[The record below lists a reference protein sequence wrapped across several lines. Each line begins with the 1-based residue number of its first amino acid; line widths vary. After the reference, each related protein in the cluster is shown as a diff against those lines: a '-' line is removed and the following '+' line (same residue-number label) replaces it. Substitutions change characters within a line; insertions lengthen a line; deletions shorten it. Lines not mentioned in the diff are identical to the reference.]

1 MGIILFNFGKMTK
14 DIKKDPLEK
23 IRVEN
28 LKKIIKNS
36 GKSQLAFCNDAGLRN
51 NNISDMLKGERAF
64 TSKTARNIELKL
76 EIPTGY
82 LDFDNNISNVDF
94 DVTSF
99 KVPEYNVQLSAG
111 RGAEVINPE
120 NIKAHHILNDS
131 FLTEYRVKKENLA
144 IVSVVGHSMNPILI
158 DGTKVVIDISRC
170 EPLDNKVF
178 AITTKNHTW
187 VKRCR
192 ITPGGTIWQSDNE
205 EYRQYD
211 DDLNNGKSIVVIEG
225 YVLYN
230 LGQKVN

>member
-1 MGIILFNFGKMTK
+1 MKNRFEIRRINF
-14 DIKKDPLEK
+14 EK
-23 IRVEN
+23 IMNECGSRTSLAKRLGVSVSEVTN
-28 LKKIIKNS
+28 YLLK
-36 GKSQLAFCNDAGLRN
+36 N
-51 NNISDMLKGERAF
+51 NPRDISDVKAIEYEEALGLPAGF
-64 TSKTARNIELKL
+64 LDKTDDITNH
-76 EIPTGY
+76 
-82 LDFDNNISNVDF
+82 DF

-99 KVPEYNVQLSAG
+99 RVPEYNVQLSAG

-170 EPLDNKVF
+170 EPIDNKVF

-211 DDLNNGKSIVVIEG
+211 DDLNNGKSSVVIEG

>member
-1 MGIILFNFGKMTK
+1 MEQMESIRRNNMLRLIDQLFNGNVSAFAKAIEKSTSYIS
-14 DIKKDPLEK
+14 DIKKERRSQFTEK
-23 IRVEN
+23 LARHIEEK
-28 LKKIIKNS
+28 L
-36 GKSQLAFCNDAGLRN
+36 QLPDKFLD
-51 NNISDMLKGERAF
+51 
-64 TSKTARNIELKL
+64 KTDDVINQ
-76 EIPTGY
+76 
-82 LDFDNNISNVDF
+82 DF
-94 DVTSF
+94 DVKSF

-120 NIKAHHILNDS
+120 NIKGHHILNDS

-144 IVSVVGHSMNPILI
+144 IVSVVGHSMNPILG

-170 EPLDNKVF
+170 EPIDNKVF

-192 ITPGGTIWQSDNE
+192 ITPKGVIWQSDNE
-205 EYRQYD
+205 EYRQFD
-211 DDLNNGKSIVVIEG
+211 DELNNTSSSVVIEG

>member
-1 MGIILFNFGKMTK
+1 MEKIVDIRRKNMLRLIDKMFNGNVTSFAKAIEK
-14 DIKKDPLEK
+14 SVSYISDIKKERKSEFTEK
-23 IRVEN
+23 LARHIEEK
-28 LKKIIKNS
+28 L
-36 GKSQLAFCNDAGLRN
+36 QLPDKFLD
-51 NNISDMLKGERAF
+51 
-64 TSKTARNIELKL
+64 KTDDVINQE
-76 EIPTGY
+76 
-82 LDFDNNISNVDF
+82 F
-94 DVTSF
+94 DVKSF
-99 KVPEYNVQLSAG
+99 RVPEYNVQLSAG

-120 NIKAHHILNDS
+120 NVKAHHILNDS

-144 IVSVVGHSMNPILI
+144 IVSVVGHSMNPILS

-170 EPLDNKVF
+170 EPIDNKVF

-211 DDLNNGKSIVVIEG
+211 DDLNNGKSSVVIEG